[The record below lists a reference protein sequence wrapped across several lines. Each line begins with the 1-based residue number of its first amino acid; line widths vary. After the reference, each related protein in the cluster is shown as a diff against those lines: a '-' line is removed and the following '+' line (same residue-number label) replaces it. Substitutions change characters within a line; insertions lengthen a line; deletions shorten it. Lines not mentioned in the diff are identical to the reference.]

1 MLTNQDHILEIFQ
14 SCLIG
19 DGNNVITKAELTTAM
34 GQPPT
39 YKKLPEMMI
48 EADGLTMRWIGHR
61 RMDGQ
66 PQILGFAD
74 FVPITEL
81 LIGGSIASKVPYAG
95 QWVVDILKGVRD
107 YHA

>member
-19 DGNNVITKAELTTAM
+19 DGNNVITKAELTAAM

-39 YKKLPEMMI
+39 YKKLPKMMI

-61 RMDGQ
+61 RMG
-66 PQILGFAD
+66 P
-74 FVPITEL
+74 V
-81 LIGGSIASKVPYAG
+81 GG
-95 QWVVDILKGVRD
+95 
-107 YHA
+107 